1 MITIPDTVISPV
13 NTLCGNQT
21 NLLILKDTHGRLVG
35 YIETPGVGADSDEGE
50 VEFLGVNTELEEV

>member
-1 MITIPDTVISPV
+1 MISPV